1 MKKGILL
8 LLLSAFF
15 LGCKP
20 KQQPVGTKLDNNL
33 SDNMKGAWRIAS
45 VSFPGSDYIKI
56 NSFFIADS
64 QCFVGSQWNF
74 IPNNNKGDMQLN
86 KSSCASFSSPI
97 TWYLNKDGKF
107 VMKIINENKAK
118 KVTEGFV
125 LTLANQTAVS
135 FQLIDKA
142 NVGGK
147 MVDVVY
153 QFEKLNQ

>member
-20 KQQPVGTKLDNNL
+20 KHQPVGTKLDNNL

-56 NSFFIADS
+56 NSFLIADS